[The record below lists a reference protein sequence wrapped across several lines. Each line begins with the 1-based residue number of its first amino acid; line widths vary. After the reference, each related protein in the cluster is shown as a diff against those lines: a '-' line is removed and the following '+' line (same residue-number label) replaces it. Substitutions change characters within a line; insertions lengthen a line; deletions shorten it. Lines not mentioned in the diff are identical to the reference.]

1 MHVMHTSHLQTIL
14 MQGVSSDGDLQR
26 AQQDLVSATEAAAAN
41 GPSSGV
47 SAFAAPAL
55 QPGPASDVSQAKD
68 LLGKVLETT
77 CMDPAVVAEL
87 IPSHIRLGVP
97 YTSQP

>member
-1 MHVMHTSHLQTIL
+1 
-14 MQGVSSDGDLQR
+14 MQGVSSNDELHR

-55 QPGPASDVSQAKD
+55 QGRPASDVSQAKD
-68 LLGKVLETT
+68 LLGKVPHNNLHHHSS
-77 CMDPAVVAEL
+77 CCLAYPAM
-87 IPSHIRLGVP
+87 
-97 YTSQP
+97 